1 MTSTGTTA
9 GPRTAGAL
17 HFPFP
22 EPPAPGEMCEVA
34 PGIMWAR
41 IPLPFQL
48 DHVNVWLIEDD
59 GGWAILDTG
68 TADDQARAAW
78 EALFAGPLSGWRI
91 TRVIVT
97 HYHPDHIGLAGWL
110 CERFGAPL
118 LTSQTTYLGCLNIS
132 LDPGAFEAK
141 HYFDFYRR
149 HGMSRETAALVATQG
164 HAYLGMVTPLPPTF
178 RRLVAGDRL
187 TLAGRSFDVLSGD
200 GHAPEQIMLYSP
212 QDDLLLAADQVMAKI
227 SPNVSVWAVE
237 PDGDPLGLYL
247 RSLATLERD
256 LPEDTLVLP
265 GHRLPFY
272 GLHQRC
278 RELAGHHRERCDLI
292 AGATRDQARTVAEL
306 VPFLFRRELDPHQL
320 SFAFS
325 ETHAH
330 VNRMIESGVLVWREE
345 DGMLKAG
352 VA

>member
-1 MTSTGTTA
+1 LD
-9 GPRTAGAL
+9 AL
-17 HFPFP
+17 QFPFP
-22 EPPAPGEMCEVA
+22 EPPGPGEVREVA

-48 DHVNVWLIEDD
+48 DHVNIYLIEDD

-68 TADDQARAAW
+68 IAHARTRAAW
-78 EALFAGPLSGWRI
+78 EALLAGPLAGWRI
-91 TRVIVT
+91 TKIIVT

-118 LTSQTTYLGCLNIS
+118 LTSQTSYLGCLNIS

-141 HYFDFYRR
+141 HHFDFYRR
-149 HGMSRETAALVATQG
+149 HGMSDETAALVATQG
-164 HAYLGMVTPLPPTF
+164 HSYLGMVAALPPTF

-187 TLAGRSFDVLSGD
+187 VLAGRAFDVLSGD

-212 QDDLLLAADQVMAKI
+212 QDGLLLAADQVIAKI

-247 RSLATLERD
+247 RSLAQLERD
-256 LPEDTLVLP
+256 LPADTLVLP

-272 GLHQRC
+272 GLHHRC
-278 RELAGHHRERCDLI
+278 RELALHHRKRCDLI
-292 AGATRDQARTVAEL
+292 TEATRDRAMSVAEL
-306 VPFLFRRELDPHQL
+306 VPVLFRRELDPHQL
-320 SFAFS
+320 GFAFS

-330 VNRMIESGVLVWREE
+330 VNRMIASGALVWREE
-345 DGMLKAG
+345 EALLKAAAVDG
-352 VA
+352 APLHGAMSV